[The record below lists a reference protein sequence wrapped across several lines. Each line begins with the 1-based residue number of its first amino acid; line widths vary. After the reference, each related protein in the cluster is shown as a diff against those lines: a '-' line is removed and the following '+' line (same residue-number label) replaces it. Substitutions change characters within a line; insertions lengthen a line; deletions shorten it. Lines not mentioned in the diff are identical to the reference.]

1 MSLKH
6 KLKLGLREAYAR
18 LLFHTGLHAL
28 VNALMPRRLVI
39 LAGHCVKPERGEWPA
54 GQHLSPDMWIGE
66 AQLEAIV
73 RWFQPRYEV
82 GSIGAGVAQLDA
94 RAKRSFLALSFDDGY
109 RDNARV
115 LGPLVERNGIGATVF
130 LESRPLDERRVNWS
144 HKYFWLLAKLGPEA
158 LVERYGAH
166 SGPTHTFLAL
176 NQMIAESRG
185 NERYQLKRIL
195 KYDAPPDERDR
206 ALDGAFAEAG
216 GDERRLC
223 EDLYMN
229 WDEARELAARG
240 VELGGHTVTHAI
252 LSKVPGEVQRR
263 EIEQGAQSLARGLGK
278 APTTFAYP
286 WGRRW
291 DYDETSRSAARA
303 AGFACAVNMH
313 AGINRGGTP
322 RYDLHRVAIDGSAKL
337 HLLVAEACGGFELLR
352 KLGLELGE

>member
-6 KLKLGLREAYAR
+6 KLKLGLRETYAR
-18 LLFHTGLHAL
+18 LLFHSGLHAL
-28 VNALMPRRLVI
+28 VNKLMPRRLVI

-66 AQLEAIV
+66 AQFERIV
-73 RWFQPRYEV
+73 SWFKARYDVVSV
-82 GSIGAGVAQLDA
+82 GDGVARLA
-94 RAKRSFLALSFDDGY
+94 GGGRSLLALSFDDGY

-115 LGPLVERNGIGATVF
+115 LGPLVERQKVGATVF

-166 SGPTHTFLAL
+166 SGPTHTFLTL

-185 NERYQLKRIL
+185 NERYHLKRIL
-195 KYDAPPDERDR
+195 KYEAPPDERDR
-206 ALDGAFAEAG
+206 ALDLAFSEAD
-216 GDERRLC
+216 GDERKLC
-223 EDLYMN
+223 DELYMD

-252 LSKVPGEVQRR
+252 LSKVPPDVQRR
-263 EIEQGAQSLARGLGK
+263 EITDGARSLERGLAK
-278 APTTFAYP
+278 KPVTFAYP
-286 WGRRW
+286 WGRHW
-291 DYDETSRSAARA
+291 DYDETSREAARD
-303 AGFACAVNMH
+303 AGFTCAVNMH
-313 AGINRGGTP
+313 AGVNRPDTP
-322 RYDLHRVAIDGSAKL
+322 RYDLRRVAIDGEAKL

-352 KLGLELGE
+352 KLGLDLSE